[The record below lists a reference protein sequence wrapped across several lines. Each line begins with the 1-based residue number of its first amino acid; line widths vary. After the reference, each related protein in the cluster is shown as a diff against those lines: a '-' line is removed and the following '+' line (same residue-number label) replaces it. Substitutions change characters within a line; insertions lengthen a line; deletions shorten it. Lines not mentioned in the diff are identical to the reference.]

1 MAAADGSL
9 RSYGWK
15 WSLWRAG
22 GSPGQHPGH
31 GIGGVT
37 PGFWAALTAVAAL
50 AAAGCAGTGR
60 PPSAPP
66 PSSSLPKTTLTACT
80 VEGLYAE
87 CGYVWVP
94 QDWTHPD
101 GPAMPLQVVVLPVA

>member
-1 MAAADGSL
+1 MASRRFAWAASGPRDRWRHPGVLGRADG
-9 RSYGWK
+9 GGG
-15 WSLWRAG
+15 AG
-22 GSPGQHPGH
+22 GGWLRGDGP
-31 GIGGVT
+31 T
-37 PGFWAALTAVAAL
+37 
-50 AAAGCAGTGR
+50 
-60 PPSAPP
+60 PSAPP

-94 QDWTHPD
+94 QDRTHPD